1 MVIIDKDRL
10 KTAYR
15 TLGYYI
21 LWHKGYIS
29 GDNIFT
35 PKETGDALLVAMGAI
50 QDLFGAV
57 AERDVTEKNM
67 DTYINMCEKFQKEN
81 KRLRAILS
89 RHGIKH
95 AKVKSEK

>member
-10 KTAYR
+10 QTAYR
-15 TLGYYI
+15 ILGYHT
-21 LWHKGYIS
+21 LWRKGYIN
-29 GDNIFT
+29 GDNPFS
-35 PKETGDALLVAMGAI
+35 PQEVSDAMMVAAGAI

-57 AERDVTEKNM
+57 AERNVTEKNM
-67 DTYINMCEKFQKEN
+67 DTYMNMCEKFQKEN